1 MQEDFESTYHAVE
14 ERHWWFVGRRALV
27 RQLVRRAT
35 GDHTAR
41 ILEIGC
47 SGGPLLQQL
56 RSDGYANLTGIDI
69 SKEAIALCATRGV
82 PNTFV
87 MDAQHLQYPA
97 ESFDVITASDVL
109 EHLADAPTALR
120 EWHRTLR
127 PGGVL
132 LVFVPAFMF
141 LWSEHDV
148 ANQHKHRYHAA
159 ELKAALEG
167 AGFAVERRG
176 YWNFLLFPPAALVR
190 LVKNLLSGPGNAGG
204 QGDLKKTS
212 SAVSWILQLVL
223 KLENRILLA
232 GFDFPFGISAWAVAR
247 KS

>member
-1 MQEDFESTYHAVE
+1 MQEEFESTYHAVE

-27 RQLVRRAT
+27 RQLVRRV
-35 GDHTAR
+35 TAGR
-41 ILEIGC
+41 KACILEIGC

-56 RSDGYANLTGIDI
+56 RSDGYENLTGIDI
-69 SKEAIALCATRGV
+69 SAEAIAICAQRGV

-87 MDAQHLQYPA
+87 MDAQHLSYPS

-127 PGGVL
+127 PGGALV
-132 LVFVPAFMF
+132 VFVPAFMF

-148 ANQHKHRYHAA
+148 ANQHKHRYRAT
-159 ELKAALEG
+159 ELKAALENT
-167 AGFAVERRG
+167 GFTVERRG
-176 YWNFLLFPPAALVR
+176 YWNFLLFVPAAMVR
-190 LVKNLLSGPGNAGG
+190 MLKNVLARPGRATG

-212 SAVSWILQLVL
+212 NAVNAILQFVL
-223 KLENRILLA
+223 NLENRILLA
-232 GFDFPFGISAWAVAR
+232 GWNFPFGISAWAIAR
-247 KS
+247 KP